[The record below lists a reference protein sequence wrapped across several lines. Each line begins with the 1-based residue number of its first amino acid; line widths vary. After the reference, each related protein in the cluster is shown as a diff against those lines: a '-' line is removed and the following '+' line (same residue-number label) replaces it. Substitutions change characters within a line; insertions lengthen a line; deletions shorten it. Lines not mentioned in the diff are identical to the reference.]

1 MNGAP
6 VKMHNR
12 YSITDVDLERL
23 QQIAVSQGIK
33 LSTSTPS
40 YQSKSNGKTISAP
53 NSSPRDLRRSSDVGS
68 GSKTIIPTADTI
80 SIGGEYVSD
89 DGTSDNATDQLG
101 KEDAATSD
109 HDNDIEDARNFDSEQ
124 IESHEEVR
132 IQASDSND
140 AIVEKETKN
149 NMENTLNVDN
159 RGDTESETE
168 ILSPETLKAPLAVS
182 GAFLTDITDG
192 D

>member
-6 VKMHNR
+6 VKLHNR

-33 LSTSTPS
+33 LSTSPPS

-53 NSSPRDLRRSSDVGS
+53 NSSPRDLRRCSDTAS

-80 SIGGEYVSD
+80 SIGGDYISD
-89 DGTSDNATDQLG
+89 DGTSEKATDQLG
-101 KEDAATSD
+101 REDAATSD
-109 HDNDIEDARNFDSEQ
+109 HDNDVDDTCNLESEPIEASEMRT
-124 IESHEEVR
+124 ENSEKTDENMKEET
-132 IQASDSND
+132 DYNG
-140 AIVEKETKN
+140 
-149 NMENTLNVDN
+149 ENTSNIDN
-159 RGDTESETE
+159 RGDADSEVDVLSSETVN
-168 ILSPETLKAPLAVS
+168 TPLAVS